1 MYKIFLQVDLSG
13 TNDKHL
19 FHLKADL
26 QGNIVNKSPQPAESP
41 HNNGNLVIRSPKSPD
56 YPPKVSVRPTSPTS
70 AYTYLANN
78 MLNSFVVNSSE
89 VNQPATD
96 NNNVEGNNNAVRNL
110 NSTFH
115 RLETELNINSSK
127 YIKSGTHDTVRL
139 LSTKERVLSK
149 YLNETRCAKEQ
160 LQQSEIV
167 NNNININI
175 GNSVGSPPSPE
186 INKTPA
192 EPTTPLP
199 PLTPQSNNKSP
210 WVQSS
215 TTKDRRSSKEHP
227 SAEKRQQC
235 PKCHKRSKIRKANV
249 GVQCRRDKNL
259 ILPNYCNSVA
269 QNRYKGANSDNM
281 RLNLQTKHNKLLAV
295 KSEASPFLDGLKYK
309 DFIHIETYPNG
320 GATVVHMYQDE
331 IDVLSPE
338 QLEELAREYF
348 EVFSSY

>member
-1 MYKIFLQVDLSG
+1 M
-13 TNDKHL
+13 
-19 FHLKADL
+19 
-26 QGNIVNKSPQPAESP
+26 NKSPQPAESP

-70 AYTYLANN
+70 AYTFLANST
-78 MLNSFVVNSSE
+78 LNSFVVNSSE
-89 VNQPATD
+89 MNLPATD

-115 RLETELNINSSK
+115 RLEAELNINSSK

-167 NNNININI
+167 NNNINISS
-175 GNSVGSPPSPE
+175 GNNVGSPPSPE
-186 INKTPA
+186 VDNKTLVQPS
-192 EPTTPLP
+192 TPLP
-199 PLTPQSNNKSP
+199 PLTPQNNNKSSCT
-210 WVQSS
+210 QSS
-215 TTKDRRSSKEHP
+215 ATKDRRSSKDQHP

-269 QNRYKGANSDNM
+269 LNSHKCSNVDNM
-281 RLNLQTKHNKLLAV
+281 RLNLQTKNAKLLTI
-295 KSEASPFLDGLKYK
+295 KSETSPFLDGLKYK

-331 IDVLSPE
+331 IDTLTPE

-348 EVFSSY
+348 EVTIILTYQM